1 MDMGWRHTMRGRSWA
16 ASSVRKVSRMTKGT
30 DDEILFTG
38 GDALTAGDDIFF
50 IRG

>member
-1 MDMGWRHTMRGRSWA
+1 MCGRSYA

-30 DDEILFTG
+30 DDKTFFAC
-38 GDALTAGDDIFF
+38 GDVLTAGDDIFF